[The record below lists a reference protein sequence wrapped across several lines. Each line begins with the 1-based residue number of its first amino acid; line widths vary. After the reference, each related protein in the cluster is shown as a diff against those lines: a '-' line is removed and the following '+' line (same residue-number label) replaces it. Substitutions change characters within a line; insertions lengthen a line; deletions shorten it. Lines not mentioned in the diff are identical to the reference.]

1 LNFKILLFYRNIL
14 LDYKLEENQKN
25 IIIDNQDHFD
35 QISVI
40 FWSMEHGKKHSSI
53 LNSSF
58 TETKEQDLEKR
69 KKELIRMQW
78 LNVLNNVYHYVSPF
92 RSRINPRNVI
102 EKAFI
107 EEDEI
112 SLYLFMNTISIAAKY
127 IQSFLFLN
135 IQTIRY
141 NSKFLCV
148 INEEGN
154 NLLLV
159 LILFYLICVA
169 FCIFILKKFVKLLMT
184 NWEEESEPPN
194 QEKEIKKKLTKKTH
208 QRNLNRRQRLKY

>member
-1 LNFKILLFYRNIL
+1 MYFKILLFYRNIL
-14 LDYKLEENQKN
+14 LDYKLEEHEKN
-25 IIIDNQDHFD
+25 IVIDNQDHFD

-40 FWSMEHGKKHSSI
+40 FWAMEHGKKHSSL
-53 LNSSF
+53 LNNST
-58 TETKEQDLEKR
+58 TETKEQDLERK

-92 RSRINPRNVI
+92 KSRINPRNVI

-141 NSKFLCV
+141 KSKLV
-148 INEEGN
+148 YVMNEDGN
-154 NLLLV
+154 NLSLV
-159 LILFYLICVA
+159 LILFCLIFVV
-169 FCIFILKKFVKLLMT
+169 FCIFILKIFVKLLMT
-184 NWEEESEPPN
+184 NWVEESEPPN
-194 QEKEIKKKLTKKTH
+194 QEKEIKKKLMKKTH
-208 QRNLNRRQRLKY
+208 QRNLNGRQRLKY